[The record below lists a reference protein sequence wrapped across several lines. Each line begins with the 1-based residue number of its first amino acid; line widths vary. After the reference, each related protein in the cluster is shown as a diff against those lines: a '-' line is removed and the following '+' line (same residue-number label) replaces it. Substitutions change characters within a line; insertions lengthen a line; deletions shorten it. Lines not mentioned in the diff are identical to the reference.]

1 MACCGM
7 HTVESYETVSDRGEK
22 WRKKLNNS
30 MHGHGQTME
39 DCTST
44 DNFPYPATTFNFVT
58 HFYVTQFDFEDN
70 DTISYLLL

>member
-1 MACCGM
+1 M
-7 HTVESYETVSDRGEK
+7 EEEIK
-22 WRKKLNNS
+22 QL
-30 MHGHGQTME
+30 HGQTME

-70 DTISYLLL
+70 DTISYLLLLIKY

>member
-1 MACCGM
+1 M
-7 HTVESYETVSDRGEK
+7 EEEIK
-22 WRKKLNNS
+22 QLP
-30 MHGHGQTME
+30 GQTME